1 VTDSNSETI
10 ARPGARRGGAGRHAG
25 RIWVFIAAIAV
36 IVISAIEGTIVSTS
50 MPTIVGA
57 LGGFESLTWV
67 FSAYFLTQAVTIPVY
82 GGLADLYGRK
92 PVLLFGIA
100 LFLVGSVLCGM
111 AWRMDMLIA
120 FRVVQGIG
128 AGALVTLAQT
138 IIGDHYEPVERA
150 RLQGYISG
158 AWAIGAILGPLLGS
172 IIVTHVSWA
181 WVFWVNVPVGC
192 AAAVMIIAA
201 LHETVEP
208 HQRRIDYAGSALMAA
223 GTGVLMFVLIQA
235 SALGMLTIL
244 VLTATSVALLTC
256 FAMHEARTPDPI
268 LPIGLLTNRIIVGG
282 IVLGV
287 AVGSVLMGSTVFLSL
302 YIQGVMGLSAMI
314 AGIAVGA
321 SSVSWPL
328 GSFIGGRLLG
338 RISYRATTFV
348 GLPLLAIGVLM
359 LIALT
364 PTRGALWTGVAPM
377 IIGIG
382 LGFIVPTFLV
392 AVQASVG
399 WEKRG
404 IATSTTVFSRIVGQ
418 AIGAAVFGGLLNAAV
433 SSHAI
438 DNGEA
443 INRVLSPTLR
453 ATMPP
458 AELNLLV
465 QEIATGLHHVYLI
478 LGVLVLVVFCA
489 TLALP
494 ARLRV

>member
-1 VTDSNSETI
+1 VTDSNSDSL
-10 ARPGARRGGAGRHAG
+10 ARPAAGRSIADRHAG

-57 LGGFESLTWV
+57 LGGFEALTWV

-120 FRVVQGIG
+120 FRVVQGVG

-172 IIVTHVSWA
+172 IIVTHASWA

-208 HQRRIDYAGSALMAA
+208 HQRRIDYVGSALMAA

-235 SALGMLTIL
+235 STLGLSTIL
-244 VLTATSVALLTC
+244 ILTAASFALLAW
-256 FAMHEARTPDPI
+256 FAVHEARTPDPI

-321 SSVSWPL
+321 PSVSWPL

-338 RISYRATTFV
+338 RISYRSTTFIGV
-348 GLPLLAIGVLM
+348 PLLATGILM

-364 PTRGALWTGVAPM
+364 PTRGALWAGIAPLL
-377 IIGIG
+377 IGIG

-418 AIGAAVFGGLLNAAV
+418 AIGAAVFGGILNAAV
-433 SSHAI
+433 SSQAI
-438 DNGEA
+438 DNGDA
-443 INRVLSPTLR
+443 LNRVVSPALR
-453 ATMPP
+453 ATMPA

-465 QEIATGLHHVYLI
+465 QEIAAGLHNVYLI
-478 LGVLVLVVFCA
+478 LGVLVLVVVCA

>member
-1 VTDSNSETI
+1 MTDSKSDALAGVA
-10 ARPGARRGGAGRHAG
+10 ARDEFDGRRAGRV
-25 RIWVFIAAIAV
+25 WVLTAAIAV
-36 IVISAIEGTIVSTS
+36 IVIAAVEGTIVSTS

-57 LGGFESLTWV
+57 LGGFELLTWV

-92 PVLLFGIA
+92 RVLLFGIA
-100 LFLVGSVLCGM
+100 IFLVGSVLCGF

-120 FRVVQGIG
+120 FRVVQGLG

-172 IIVTHVSWA
+172 IIVTQVSWA

-235 SALGMLTIL
+235 SALGLFTIV
-244 VLTATSVALLTC
+244 VLTAASFALLAC
-256 FAMHEARTPDPI
+256 FALHEARTPDPI
-268 LPIGLLTNRIIVGG
+268 LPIGLLTNRIIAGG
-282 IVLGV
+282 IVLGI
-287 AVGSVLMGSTVFLSL
+287 AVGSVLMGSTVFLSF
-302 YIQGVMGLSAMI
+302 YIQGVMGLSAMV
-314 AGIAVGA
+314 AGLAVGA
-321 SSVSWPL
+321 PSVSWPL

-338 RISYRATTFV
+338 RISYRTTTFI
-348 GLPLLAIGVLM
+348 GMPLLAIGVVM

-364 PTRGALWTGVAPM
+364 PTRGALWTGLAPLL
-377 IIGIG
+377 IGTG
-382 LGFIVPTFLV
+382 MGFIVPTFLV

-399 WEKRG
+399 WQKRG

-418 AIGAAVFGGLLNAAV
+418 AVGAAVFGGILNAAV
-433 SSHAI
+433 SSHTI
-438 DNGEA
+438 GNGDA
-443 INRVLSPTLR
+443 INRVVSPALR
-453 ATMPP
+453 ASMPP

-465 QEIATGLHHVYLI
+465 QEIAAGLHHIYLI
-478 LGVLVLVVFCA
+478 VGVLVLVIFA
-489 TLALP
+489 ASLALP

>member
-1 VTDSNSETI
+1 MTDSKSDASGRAA
-10 ARPGARRGGAGRHAG
+10 ARDEFAERRAGRA
-25 RIWVFIAAIAV
+25 WVLTAAIAV
-36 IVISAIEGTIVSTS
+36 IVIAAVEGTIVSTS

-92 PVLLFGIA
+92 RVLLFGIG
-100 LFLVGSVLCGM
+100 LFLVGSVLCGF
-111 AWRMDMLIA
+111 AWRMNVLIA

-158 AWAIGAILGPLLGS
+158 AWALGAILGPLLGS
-172 IIVTHVSWA
+172 IIVTQVSWA
-181 WVFWVNVPVGC
+181 WVFWVNVPIGL
-192 AAAVMIIAA
+192 AAAVMILVA
-201 LHETVEP
+201 LHETMKP

-235 SALGMLTIL
+235 SALGPFTIFA
-244 VLTATSVALLTC
+244 LTAVSLALLAC
-256 FAMHEARTPDPI
+256 FALHEARTPDPI
-268 LPIGLLTNRIIVGG
+268 LPIGLLTNRIIAGG
-282 IVLGV
+282 IVLGI
-287 AVGSVLMGSTVFLSL
+287 AVGSVLMGTTVFLSF
-302 YIQGVMGLSAMI
+302 YIQGVMGLSAMV
-314 AGIAVGA
+314 AGLAVGA
-321 SSVSWPL
+321 PSVSWPL

-338 RISYRATTFV
+338 RLSYRTTTFT
-348 GLPLLAIGVLM
+348 GMPMLAIGALM

-364 PTRGALWTGVAPM
+364 PTRGALWTGFAPLL
-377 IIGIG
+377 IGIG
-382 LGFIVPTFLV
+382 MGFIVPTFLV

-418 AIGAAVFGGLLNAAV
+418 ALGTAVFGGILNAAI

-438 DNGEA
+438 GNGDA
-443 INRVLSPTLR
+443 ISRVVSPTLR
-453 ATMPP
+453 ASIPP

-465 QEIATGLHHVYLI
+465 QEIAGGLHHIYLI
-478 LGVLVLVVFCA
+478 VGVLVLVIFA
-489 TLALP
+489 ASLALP

>member
-1 VTDSNSETI
+1 
-10 ARPGARRGGAGRHAG
+10 
-25 RIWVFIAAIAV
+25 
-36 IVISAIEGTIVSTS
+36 
-50 MPTIVGA
+50 M
-57 LGGFESLTWV
+57 
-67 FSAYFLTQAVTIPVY
+67 
-82 GGLADLYGRK
+82 
-92 PVLLFGIA
+92 
-100 LFLVGSVLCGM
+100 
-111 AWRMDMLIA
+111 
-120 FRVVQGIG
+120 
-128 AGALVTLAQT
+128 
-138 IIGDHYEPVERA
+138 
-150 RLQGYISG
+150 
-158 AWAIGAILGPLLGS
+158 
-172 IIVTHVSWA
+172 
-181 WVFWVNVPVGC
+181 
-192 AAAVMIIAA
+192 MIIAA

-223 GTGVLMFVLIQA
+223 GTGVLMIVLIQA

-256 FAMHEARTPDPI
+256 FATHEARTPDPI

>member
-1 VTDSNSETI
+1 VTETNSDSI
-10 ARPGARRGGAGRHAG
+10 ALMSDRDNVAGRQSG
-25 RIWVFIAAIAV
+25 RIWILVASIAV
-36 IVISAIEGTIVSTS
+36 IVIAAVEGTIVSTS

-92 PVLLFGIA
+92 RVVLFGIG

-111 AWRMDMLIA
+111 AWRMDVLIA
-120 FRVVQGIG
+120 FRVVQGLG

-150 RLQGYISG
+150 RLQGFISG

-172 IIVTHVSWA
+172 IIVTHVSWV

-192 AAAVMIIAA
+192 IAAVMIMAA
-201 LHETVEP
+201 LHETIKP
-208 HQRRIDYAGSALMAA
+208 HERRIDYAGSALMAA
-223 GTGVLMFVLIQA
+223 GTGLLMFVLIQA
-235 SALGMLTIL
+235 SALSIPVIL
-244 VLTATSVALLTC
+244 AMTATSLALLVC
-256 FAMHEARTPDPI
+256 FAVHEASTPDPI
-268 LPIGLLTNRIIVGG
+268 LPIGLMTNRIIVGG
-282 IVLGV
+282 IIVGI
-287 AVGSVLMGSTVFLSL
+287 AVGSVLMATTAFLSL
-302 YIQGVMGLSAMI
+302 YIQGVIGLSAI
-314 AGIAVGA
+314 VAGLAVGA
-321 SSVSWPL
+321 PSVSWPL

-338 RISYRATTFV
+338 RISYRTTSLV
-348 GLPLLAIGVLM
+348 GIPPLAIGVLL

-364 PTRGALWTGVAPM
+364 PTRGAIWTAVAPTL
-377 IIGIG
+377 IGIG
-382 LGFIVPTFLV
+382 MGFIVPTFLV

-418 AIGAAVFGGLLNAAV
+418 AIGAAVFGGILNAAV
-433 SSHAI
+433 ARHAVA
-438 DNGEA
+438 NGDDVHRLMNPA
-443 INRVLSPTLR
+443 LR
-453 ATMPP
+453 ASMPA

-465 QEIATGLHHVYLI
+465 ERMSAGLHNVYLI
-478 LGVLVLVVFCA
+478 LGLLVLVILFA
-489 TLALP
+489 ILALP